1 MRNFLIQAYSTYK
14 GLFYWLNWSGY
25 ITNVFLRPIVV
36 VIMFSLLG
44 RFALNPEAARDY
56 ALGVTAYS
64 MVFIL
69 LGGITQ
75 GFTYDRNLGT
85 IQFLYTSPANRL
97 INFLSRPVFH
107 YPNAL
112 LVFTASMTTAWL
124 VVGIDFGPVNWAGF
138 ITAIIV
144 TAATIAAFGQFLGIF
159 TIIFRDWLN
168 VFGFSIGILLALTG
182 VIIPISVF
190 PSGIEELTK
199 LLPLTNGLMAIR
211 ETFIG
216 ASLSSVSTHI
226 IRDALTGLVFL
237 TIGFLCFRLFEHIAI
252 RKGTLDIEDF

>member
-25 ITNVFLRPIVV
+25 ITNVFLRPIVM

-44 RFALNPEAARDY
+44 RFALDPEAARDY

-75 GFTYDRNLGT
+75 SFTYDRELGT
-85 IQFLYTSPANRL
+85 IQCLFTSPANRL

-112 LVFTASMTTAWL
+112 LTFTASMTAAWL
-124 VVGIDFGPVNWAGF
+124 IVGIDFGPVNWGGF
-138 ITAIIV
+138 VTTIIITA
-144 TAATIAAFGQFLGIF
+144 AAIAAFGQFLGIF
-159 TIIFRDWLN
+159 TIIFRDWQN
-168 VFGFSIGILLALTG
+168 AFGFSIGILLALTG

-190 PSGIEELTK
+190 PPGIEELCK
-199 LLPLTNGLMAIR
+199 LLPLTNGLMGIR
-211 ETFIG
+211 EAFNG
-216 ASLSSVSTHI
+216 ASLSGISVYS
-226 IRDALTGLVFL
+226 IREALTGLVYFI
-237 TIGFLCFRLFEHIAI
+237 IGFTLFRLFERIAI
-252 RKGTLDIEDF
+252 RRGTLDIEAF